1 MCDLSAHQPDTAES
15 ENGKVCRRADCDCY
29 CCDYFQAR
37 ENGREYDVM
46 YTPLLSF
53 RHKCLILCSKNV
65 VRKQTEKVIDTYA
78 EYSQEL
84 PSFLSPLVTC
94 CALWQCVLEACT
106 PGNNVCHSL
115 HKDIHCSHQCVSL
128 YVNVG

>member
-1 MCDLSAHQPDTAES
+1 VICLLTNQIPLNQKMERFAEEQIVIVVVVIISKRERMGEDIMSCTHHCFHSDTS
-15 ENGKVCRRADCDCY
+15 
-29 CCDYFQAR
+29 
-37 ENGREYDVM
+37 
-46 YTPLLSF
+46 
-53 RHKCLILCSKNV
+53 LILCSKNV
-65 VRKQTEKVIDTYA
+65 IKKQTEKVIDTYA